1 MRQDDAAPL
10 DLVDVGVTEQTQS
23 VLGLVLQ
30 NVGRSSH
37 AGFTAYGQPVQ
48 IDQGTLV
55 DGDQR
60 GRVVEVVGVGSRE
73 PGAGVGAGRVSRW
86 AISAIRVL
94 IR

>member
-37 AGFTAYGQPVQ
+37 AASPPTASPYRLTKAHWSMVTNAVASWRSSVSGA
-48 IDQGTLV
+48 GA
-55 DGDQR
+55 
-60 GRVVEVVGVGSRE
+60 
-73 PGAGVGAGRVSRW
+73 GAGVGAGRVSRW